1 MRLDIS
7 IGPVQGFVSQ
17 SRRTRDLWSSS
28 YLLSFLAG
36 HAMLGAQRAGGRV
49 IQPAADDDPLYRWAS
64 GQREGDA
71 PRLGS
76 LPNHFVVEVDGA
88 PSQVASAAREGMNDA
103 WRNVCDAVWRR
114 YVAHVASSG
123 NGTAEIWDR
132 QVRGFWEFVWTAGQ
146 PDQPGGLLD
155 RRKHWRSH
163 RATDEAGDKCTL
175 MHDLQELSGY
185 VRAQG
190 RAGRESQDNFWRQM
204 RRNGRFG
211 PLELRENERLSA
223 IGLVKR
229 LFPLV
234 SRQALGWDVDRSH
247 WPSTIEMAA
256 ETSSTGAS
264 QNGAGGPTASP
275 PPFYALVLADG
286 DRLGRLVGELGG
298 AVVGAAL
305 SGFTTEVPGI
315 VAEHGGVTVYAGGD
329 DVLAMLPVEEALD
342 CAGEL
347 AATYRSAFAGH
358 EGATLSA
365 AVVLAQARV
374 PLRSVV
380 DESHRL
386 LDGVAKEGNGRDSL
400 AVAVLKGGGKHCQWV
415 SSWDRRLYEDNTAP
429 ALDALDE
436 LAQQFRNAATEPGVS
451 GSLVYR
457 LRDTLARLCGWERW
471 QPGDWG
477 ALPPGLDLQP
487 ILRADI
493 SRSLA
498 ATGSGTESDARAL
511 VDVMGR
517 MLGPSRSSD
526 RAQHADSTEVGID
539 GLLLA
544 RFLADPTSEA

>member
-1 MRLDIS
+1 M
-7 IGPVQGFVSQ
+7 SQ

-36 HAMLGAQRAGGRV
+36 HAMRGAQLAGGRV
-49 IQPAADDDPLYRWAS
+49 IQPAVDDDLLYRWVA

-88 PSQVASAAREGMNDA
+88 SSQVAAAAREGMNDA
-103 WRNVCDAVWRR
+103 WRNVCDAVWQV
-114 YVAHVASSG
+114 YVKPVVSHG
-123 NGTAEIWDR
+123 NGTAEIWGR
-132 QVRGFWEFVWTAGQ
+132 QVSGFWEFVWTAGQ

-175 MHDLQELSGY
+175 THDLQELSGY

-190 RAGRESQDNFWRQM
+190 RDERERQDSFWRSV
-204 RRNGRFG
+204 RKAGG
-211 PLELRENERLSA
+211 LSPLDLRENERLSA
-223 IGLVKR
+223 ISVVKR

-247 WPSTIEMAA
+247 WPSTIEIAA
-256 ETSSTGAS
+256 ETSATDAS
-264 QNGAGGPTASP
+264 HDDAGGPADSP

-305 SGFTTEVPGI
+305 SGFTTDVPGI

-329 DVLAMLPVEEALD
+329 DVLAMLPVEEAID

-347 AATYRSAFAGH
+347 ADTYRSAFAGRP
-358 EGATLSA
+358 GATLSA
-365 AVVLAQARV
+365 AVVLAQAHV

-380 DESHRL
+380 DQSHRL
-386 LDGVAKEGNGRDSL
+386 LDEVAKEGNGRDSL
-400 AVAVLKGGGKHCQWV
+400 AVAVLKGSGKHCQWV
-415 SSWDRRLYEDNTAP
+415 SSWNRWLYEDNTVP
-429 ALDALDE
+429 ALNVLDE

-498 ATGSGTESDARAL
+498 ATGSGTEYDARAL